1 MGPALPFSA
10 TSCAHF
16 LLNHLGPAT
25 PSFPH
30 SASTHA
36 RTPFLPLYVSPVSA
50 NPNGRATPLPSS
62 HCSSTTAPSPSA
74 RHRSCKPCLHT
85 LAMLALISLLC
96 AALLFTVPDH
106 HYHQGP
112 TAPPRHR
119 FSRPRRPRAC
129 FLGIDCCS
137 SMESLANSSV

>member
-1 MGPALPFSA
+1 LA

-16 LLNHLGPAT
+16 LLYHLGPAT

-30 SASTHA
+30 SASTRA
-36 RTPFLPLYVSPVSA
+36 RTPFLPPYVSPVSA

-62 HCSSTTAPSPSA
+62 HCSSTAMPSPSA
-74 RHRSCKPCLHT
+74 HHCSYKPCLHT

-96 AALLFTVPDH
+96 AVLLFAAPDR
-106 HYHQGP
+106 HYHRRP
-112 TAPPRHR
+112 TAPPRRR
-119 FSRPRRPRAC
+119 FSRPWRPRAC

-137 SMESLANSSV
+137 SMESLADSSV